1 MNYFDLIK
9 SELDERLDG
18 QTLELDSEF
27 KNLGIGSW
35 ELVELVYDLEEEI
48 GIEFKDEEL
57 LKIKTVK
64 DLLDLI
70 DAKTK

>member
-1 MNYFDLIK
+1 MNYFDMIK
-9 SELDERLDG
+9 SALEERLDG

-27 KNLGIGSW
+27 KKLGIGSW

-48 GIEFKDEEL
+48 GIEFADEEL

-64 DLLDLI
+64 DLLTLI
-70 DAKTK
+70 DEKTK